1 MKKLLQIVSYIL
13 VAAVASCV
21 TLAFCLQRPDVLSA
35 APASDWSKLDE
46 LKALIDEK
54 FIGEADATAMADGAA
69 TGLVD
74 SLGDRWSYYI
84 PASEYSAYQEQMAN
98 AYVGIGITIVLRDDG
113 LLDVTKVNPGSPALE
128 AGMQPGDVIAAVE
141 GQSVAQLGLDG
152 TKNAIRGEEGTTV
165 NITVEREGEKIDM
178 TVTRRTIQTEV
189 AAAEML
195 DGNIGLVTI
204 VNFDS
209 RCYSETVAAIESL
222 LEQGAT
228 ALIFDVRFNPGG
240 YKHELVQ
247 VLDYLLPEGV
257 LFRSL
262 EYTGAEFVDES
273 DENCLDI
280 PMAVLVNGDS
290 FSAAE
295 FFAAALDE
303 YDAAVVVGQPTSGKG
318 HYQNTFQL
326 TDGSAVGL
334 SVGKYF
340 TPKGVS
346 LEGVGITPEVL
357 VEIDQELMARI
368 YSGLVEPADDPQIQ
382 AAVKALQ
389 E

>member
-1 MKKLLQIVSYIL
+1 MKRLLQAVSYVL

-21 TLAFCLQRPDVLSA
+21 TLALCLQNLRI
-35 APASDWSKLDE
+35 PASDWSKLDE
-46 LKALIDEK
+46 LKALIDER
-54 FIGEADATAMADGAA
+54 FIGQADETAMRDGAA
-69 TGLVD
+69 AGLVD

-84 PASEYSAYQEQMAN
+84 PASEYGAYQEQMAN
-98 AYVGIGITIVLRDDG
+98 SYVGIGITITVREDG
-113 LLDVTKVNPGSPALE
+113 FLDVTQVNPGSPALE
-128 AGMQPGDVIAAVE
+128 AGMQPGDVLTEVE
-141 GQSVAQLGLDG
+141 GTSVAELGLDG
-152 TKNAIRGEEGTTV
+152 TKNSIRGEEGTQVDLTV
-165 NITVEREGEKIDM
+165 TRDGTQIPM
-178 TVTRRTIQTEV
+178 TVTRKTIQTEV
-189 AAAEML
+189 ATAQL
-195 DGNIGLVTI
+195 LSDGIGLVTI

-209 RCYSETVAAIESL
+209 RCASETIAAIEL
-222 LEQGAT
+222 LREQGAT

-262 EYTGAEFVDES
+262 DYTGAEHVDES
-273 DENCLDI
+273 DGDYLDM

-290 FSAAE
+290 YSAAE

-303 YDAAVVVGQPTSGKG
+303 YDAATVVGQPTSGKG
-318 HYQNTFQL
+318 HFQNTFQL

-346 LEGVGITPEVL
+346 LEGVGITPEIPVD
-357 VEIDQELMARI
+357 IDEELMARI
-368 YSGLVEPADDPQIQ
+368 YSGLVEPEEDPQIQ

-389 E
+389 Q